1 MLRRVLAVL
10 ALVLVALVAIRL
22 VAGVV
27 VGLVSAVAWILVIAA
42 LVAAGLWAR
51 STLKSARR
59 RRGVKPPAS
68 SAAELAAGPGED
80 PVAAEMRR
88 ITEQLREQGRR

>member
-10 ALVLVALVAIRL
+10 VLVLVAVVAIRL

-27 VGLVSAVAWILVIAA
+27 LGLVSAVAWILVIAA

-51 STLKSARR
+51 STLTAARVPQTSNLR
-59 RRGVKPPAS
+59 
-68 SAAELAAGPGED
+68 LA
-80 PVAAEMRR
+80 
-88 ITEQLREQGRR
+88 